1 MIKQV
6 EKTYLSALAEKIMVN
21 RLSLRGI
28 LTVAVILLSLFAQAQ
43 DYGTLRGFVYEKETG
58 EPVMFANVVLRG
70 TTYGASTNIDGFFTI
85 PKVPV
90 GTYEAL
96 GLYMGYDTTTI
107 SVTIESNK
115 ITSEKFYMTESSV
128 QLNVV
133 EVSAERQEMKTE
145 VRTSVSKVTAKEIET
160 MPSIGGE
167 PDLAQYL
174 QVLPGVIF
182 TGDQGGQ
189 LYIRGGAPVHN
200 LTLLDG
206 MVIYNPFHSI
216 GFFSV
221 FDTDILRNADVYTG
235 GMPAEFGGRISSVM
249 DVSTRDGNKNRFAGK
264 VGASPF
270 AAKLTLEG
278 PLRNNP
284 RGSTTFLFSAKHS
297 YLEQTS
303 PVLYSYAGEEGL
315 PFGFT
320 DFYGKLSSSNSNG
333 SKFNLFGFNFTD
345 RVNYEGVQEMNWNS
359 FGAGSNFVL
368 VPSASPF
375 LMEGDFSFSNYA
387 VELDEGD
394 GLPRTSEISG
404 FNLGLDFTYFLPNER
419 QVEYGL
425 DIQGFNTD
433 FVFYNALARKI
444 TQAQSTTELAGY
456 FKYKWNTPRWVFD
469 LGFRLHYYASL
480 SAASPEPRAGVKFN
494 ATEKLRFKASAGLF
508 SQNLIA
514 ANSDRDVVN
523 LFYGFLSGSDNIPDE
538 FNGDPVNTPLQKARH
553 VIFGFEYDLTDHIDV
568 NIEGYI
574 KDFNQMTNINR
585 NKIYD
590 DNLENQDKPEYLR
603 KDFIIESG
611 LARGIDFNLKY
622 SSRNV
627 YVWFVYSL
635 GKVTRTD
642 EFQTY
647 SPHFDRRHNL
657 NIVGTYKWGEDLH
670 WEVNGR
676 WNFGSGFPFTQ
687 TQGFYEE
694 LTFEDGINSD
704 PTNTNGDLGILYGEL
719 NGGRLPTYHRLDL
732 SLKRIWEWGSYNRLE
747 ATLSV
752 TNVYDRQ
759 NIFYFNRVE
768 YERVDQLP
776 ILPSIGFTYAF

>member
-1 MIKQV
+1 
-6 EKTYLSALAEKIMVN
+6 MVN
-21 RLSLRGI
+21 RLFSRGI
-28 LTVAVILLSLFAQAQ
+28 LTVAVVLLSLIAQAQ
-43 DYGTLRGFVYEKETG
+43 DYGTLRGFVYEQETG
-58 EPVMFANVVLRG
+58 EPVMFANVVLAG
-70 TTYGASTNIDGFFTI
+70 TTLGASTNIDGFFTI
-85 PKVPV
+85 PQVPV
-90 GTYEAL
+90 GTYDAL
-96 GLYMGYDTTTI
+96 GLYIGYDTTTI
-107 SVTIESNK
+107 SVTIEKNK
-115 ITSEKFYMTESSV
+115 ITTEKFYMTESSV

-160 MPSIGGE
+160 MPSVGGE

-235 GMPAEFGGRISSVM
+235 GMPAEYGGRVSSVM
-249 DVSTRDGNKNRFAGK
+249 DVSTRDGNKNRFTGK

-278 PLRNNP
+278 PLRNND

-303 PVLYSYAGEEGL
+303 PVLYSYAGDDGL

-320 DFYGKLSSSNSNG
+320 DFFGKLSSSNSNG
-333 SKFNLFGFNFTD
+333 SKFNVFGFNFTD

-368 VPSASPF
+368 VPAASPF
-375 LMEGDFSFSNYA
+375 LMQGDFSFSDYSI
-387 VELDEGD
+387 ELDEGD
-394 GLPRTSEISG
+394 GLPRTSAISG

-469 LGFRLHYYASL
+469 LGFRMHYYASL
-480 SAASPEPRAGVKFN
+480 SAASPEPRVGVKFN

-538 FNGDPVNTPLQKARH
+538 FNGDPVANPLQKARH
-553 VIFGFEYDLTDHIDV
+553 VIFGFEYDLTDRIDV

-590 DNLENQDKPEYLR
+590 DNQDNQDKPEYLR

-611 LARGIDFNLKY
+611 LARGIDFNVKY
-622 SSRNV
+622 SSRQV

-647 SPHFDRRHNL
+647 APHFDRRHNL
-657 NIVGTYKWGEDLH
+657 NLVSTYKWGDDLH
-670 WEVNGR
+670 WEFSGR

-694 LTFEDGINSD
+694 LTFEDGVNTD
-704 PTNTNGDLGILYGEL
+704 PTNTNGQLGILYGEL

-732 SLKRIWEWGSYNRLE
+732 SLKRIWEWGKYNRLE
-747 ATLSV
+747 GTLSV